1 MTKILIVEDDGFLS
15 KMYAKK
21 FQVAGFEVQIA
32 QDGIEGY
39 SKAKSFKPALI
50 LMDILMPKQ
59 NGLETLDQLKADQ
72 ETKAIPV
79 IVTTNLSTTDDAD
92 TAMKKGA
99 VKYIVKSEI
108 TPADL
113 VKLVSSYIKH

>member
-1 MTKILIVEDDGFLS
+1 MAKILIVEDDAFLS

-21 FQVAGFEVQIA
+21 FQVAGFEVQLA
-32 QDGIEGY
+32 HDGVEGY
-39 SKAKSFKPALI
+39 TKAKSFKPDLI

-59 NGLETLDQLKADQ
+59 NGMETLDKLKADE

-79 IVTTNLSTTDDAD
+79 IMSTNLSTTDDAD

-99 VKYIVKSEI
+99 VKYVVKSEV
-108 TPADL
+108 TPAEL
-113 VKLVSSYIKH
+113 VKIASSHIKH